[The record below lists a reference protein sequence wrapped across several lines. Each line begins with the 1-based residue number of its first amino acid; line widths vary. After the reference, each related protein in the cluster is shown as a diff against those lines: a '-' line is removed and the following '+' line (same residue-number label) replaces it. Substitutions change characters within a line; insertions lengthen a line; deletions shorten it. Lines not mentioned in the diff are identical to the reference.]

1 MALAKFAD
9 LFVSRGRNVVVFFT
23 DLFGC
28 TEDYNVPGTV
38 HADNWS
44 LRLPADF
51 ERLYHERVARG
62 AALNIPAALAL
73 ALEARGLATDAAGA
87 GLAAALRALAAA
99 VGSTGVV
106 VPAE

>member
-1 MALAKFAD
+1 
-9 LFVSRGRNVVVFFT
+9 
-23 DLFGC
+23 
-28 TEDYNVPGTV
+28 V

-73 ALEARGLATDAAGA
+73 ALEARGLAADETGA
-87 GLAAALRALAAA
+87 RLAAELRALAAA
-99 VGSTGVV
+99 VGTEASVM
-106 VPAE
+106 PAA